1 MRKVSESFDKTWLVI
16 PTADRHKYLDLI
28 FQASGIPAE
37 RRVLIRT
44 KPGENISGALNLTAP
59 EVFNI
64 QSWWKFGI
72 NHAKAHG
79 AEFVAVL
86 NDDTDLQEG
95 QLEMLLN
102 QMVEEG
108 TDLSHPDPSKDK
120 GWGHCFLIRCD
131 SNLMPDERF
140 VWWCGDHDLEMQA
153 SKNNGVSISSF
164 TVTNLHS
171 NEYTSQN
178 SNMKEIIDSD
188 IAKFRKKYPIH
199 TLCHDYFP
207 RVIRKLS
214 QVLNLPT
221 V

>member
-1 MRKVSESFDKTWLVI
+1 
-16 PTADRHKYLDLI
+16 LI

-44 KPGENISGALNLTAP
+44 TPGEDIAGALNLKAP

-72 NHAKAHG
+72 NHVKAHG

-86 NDDTDLQEG
+86 NDDTDLSEG
-95 QLEMLLN
+95 QLKSLLERML
-102 QMVEEG
+102 EEG

-120 GWGHCFLIRCD
+120 GWGHCFMIRSD
-131 SNLMPDERF
+131 SKLVPDERF
-140 VWWCGDHDLEMQA
+140 IWWCGDHDLEMQA
-153 SKNNGVSISSF
+153 KKRNGVSVASF

-178 SNMKEIIDSD
+178 SNMKAIIERD
-188 IAKFRKKYPIH
+188 ISRFRRKYPVYTIYH
-199 TLCHDYFP
+199 EFFP
-207 RVIRKLS
+207 RVIRKLHR
-214 QVLNLPT
+214 VLSSPK